1 MKGDNA
7 IARRREGGTVKQ
19 RKLGEEKSDFDLF
32 CLLLQAHIHHLCFVM
47 AAFIS

>member
-1 MKGDNA
+1 MKGENA
-7 IARRREGGTVKQ
+7 IVRGREAGTVKQ

-32 CLLLQAHIHHLCFVM
+32 YLLLQIHIHHLCVAM